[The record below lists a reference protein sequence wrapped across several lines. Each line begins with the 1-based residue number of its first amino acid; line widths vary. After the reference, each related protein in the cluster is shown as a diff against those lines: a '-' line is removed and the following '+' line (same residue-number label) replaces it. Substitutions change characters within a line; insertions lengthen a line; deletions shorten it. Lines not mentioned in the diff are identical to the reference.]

1 MTSRFQHNLENIMNS
16 IQTAMAPIGRS
27 LLALIFVVSGFGK
40 IANYAGTQSYMETM
54 GVPGML
60 LPLVIALEII
70 GGLAIILGWQTR
82 IVAFLLAGFTLLSA
96 LIFHNNLG
104 DQMQMI
110 QFLKNLALTGA
121 FLLLVAVGPGPV
133 AVDNRSAR

>member
-1 MTSRFQHNLENIMNS
+1 MNTLYS
-16 IQTAMAPIGRS
+16 AMAPLGRT
-27 LLALIFVVSGFGK
+27 LLALIFVFSGFGK
-40 IANYAGTQSYMETM
+40 IANYAGTQSYMEAM

-60 LPLVIALEII
+60 LPVVILLEIA

-82 IVAFLLAGFTLLSA
+82 IAAFLLAGFSLLSA
-96 LIFHNNLG
+96 LIFHNNFG

-110 QFLKNLALTGA
+110 QFLKNLALAGA

-133 AVDNRSAR
+133 AVDNRGAR

>member
-1 MTSRFQHNLENIMNS
+1 MQSLQL
-16 IQTAMAPIGRS
+16 AMAPVGRFM
-27 LLALIFVVSGFGK
+27 LALIFIISGFGK
-40 IANYAGTQSYMETM
+40 IASYAGTQGYMESM

-60 LPLVIALEII
+60 LPLVIVLELV

-82 IVAFLLAGFTLLSA
+82 IVALLLAGFTLLSA

-110 QFLKNLALTGA
+110 QFLKNLALAGA
-121 FLLLVAVGPGPV
+121 FLMLVAVGPGPF
-133 AVDNRSAR
+133 AVDNRQRR

>member
-1 MTSRFQHNLENIMNS
+1 MKSVY
-16 IQTAMAPIGRS
+16 TAMAPVGRT
-27 LLALIFVVSGFGK
+27 LLALIFIISGFGK
-40 IANYAGTQSYMETM
+40 IASYAGTQGYMESM

-60 LPLVIALEII
+60 LPLVIVLELL
-70 GGLAIILGWQTR
+70 GGLAIVIGWQTR

-133 AVDNRSAR
+133 AVDNRRAS

>member
-1 MTSRFQHNLENIMNS
+1 MNS
-16 IQTAMAPIGRS
+16 IYTAMAPVGRT
-27 LLALIFVVSGFGK
+27 LLALIFIISGFGK
-40 IANYAGTQSYMETM
+40 IANYAGTQGYMESM

-60 LPLVIALEII
+60 LPLVIVLELL
-70 GGLAIILGWQTR
+70 GGLAIVIGWQTR
-82 IVAFLLAGFTLLSA
+82 VVAFLLAGFTLLSA

-110 QFLKNLALTGA
+110 QFLKNLALAGA

-133 AVDNRSAR
+133 AVDNRRAS

>member
-1 MTSRFQHNLENIMNS
+1 
-16 IQTAMAPIGRS
+16 MAPVGRT
-27 LLALIFVVSGFGK
+27 LLALIFIISGFGK
-40 IANYAGTQSYMETM
+40 IANYAGTQGYMESM

-60 LPLVIALEII
+60 LPLVIVLELL
-70 GGLAIILGWQTR
+70 GGLAIVIGWQTR

-110 QFLKNLALTGA
+110 QFLKNLALAGA

-133 AVDNRSAR
+133 AVDNRRAS